1 MVNATMLWPLVAA
14 VVFFRIMVSTLF
26 LLGAVQ
32 GAFLALA
39 LLMSK
44 AGSRR
49 ANIYLGCLTAVF
61 TITLFDYY
69 LDAEGVTDNAPWIT
83 ALLWPKEFLYGPLV
97 YFYTR
102 ELTRPA
108 VFPIS
113 GTQLLHFLPAVVH
126 LLLSWSLLS
135 LDPDLQVAILGGRE
149 DLSGGLWLWS
159 LALGDVEVALSV
171 LHVGVYLCLCL
182 GVLRAHRRL
191 IRDNF
196 SSTEHINLNWLARLI
211 LGLLLVY
218 LIWVADEAISG
229 GVATSEFISIALGL
243 SMVSL
248 IYTMGFLGLRQPSI
262 FSRPLK
268 EYVQTVQTN
277 EIAGVGTAHETSEL
291 SDVGEVIERDKYQN
305 SALDQSGST
314 ALWQVLEN
322 LMIRDKLY
330 LDPQLSLPQLAD
342 KLGVSVNY
350 VSQAINQNR
359 MNFFEY
365 TNRYRVEEVKRL
377 MDCDGESS
385 LLDLGFQAGFNS
397 KSAFYN
403 AFRKYAEQS
412 PGQYRAGLKT
422 R

>member
-1 MVNATMLWPLVAA
+1 
-14 VVFFRIMVSTLF
+14 VF
-26 LLGAVQ
+26 A
-32 GAFLALA
+32 
-39 LLMSK
+39 
-44 AGSRR
+44 
-49 ANIYLGCLTAVF
+49 
-61 TITLFDYY
+61 ITLFDYY
-69 LDAEGVTDNAPWIT
+69 LDAEGITDNAPWIT

-113 GTQLLHFLPAVVH
+113 GTQMLHFLPAVVH

-135 LDPDLQVAILGGRE
+135 LDPGLQVAILEGRE
-149 DLSGGLWLWS
+149 DLAGGLWLWS
-159 LALGDVEVALSV
+159 LALGDVEVVLSV
-171 LHVGVYLCLCL
+171 LHVGLYLYLCL

-191 IRDNF
+191 IHDNF

-268 EYVQTVQTN
+268 EYVQAEQADELTGP
-277 EIAGVGTAHETSEL
+277 EASEVA
-291 SDVGEVIERDKYQN
+291 DVDDVIERDKYQN

-314 ALWQVLEN
+314 ALWQVLED
-322 LMIRDKLY
+322 LMARDKLY

-365 TNRYRVEEVKRL
+365 TNRYRVEEAKRL
-377 MDCDGESS
+377 MDRDVESS
-385 LLDLGFQAGFNS
+385 LLDVGFQAGFNS

-412 PGQYRAGLKT
+412 PGQYRTALKT

>member
-1 MVNATMLWPLVAA
+1 MVNATMLLPLVAA

-49 ANIYLGCLTAVF
+49 ANIYLGSLTAVF
-61 TITLFDYY
+61 AITLFDYY
-69 LDAEGVTDNAPWIT
+69 LDAEGITDNAPWIT

-113 GTQLLHFLPAVVH
+113 GTQMLHFLPAVVH

-135 LDPDLQVAILGGRE
+135 LDPGLQVAILEGRE
-149 DLSGGLWLWS
+149 DLAGGLWLWS
-159 LALGDVEVALSV
+159 LALGDVEVTLSV
-171 LHVGVYLCLCL
+171 LHVGLYLYLCL

-191 IRDNF
+191 IHDNF

-268 EYVQTVQTN
+268 EYVQAEQAN
-277 EIAGVGTAHETSEL
+277 ELAAVSTGPEAREVA
-291 SDVGEVIERDKYQN
+291 DVDERDKYQN
-305 SALDQSGST
+305 SALDQSGSA
-314 ALWQVLEN
+314 ALWQVLED
-322 LMIRDKLY
+322 LMVRDKLY

-365 TNRYRVEEVKRL
+365 TNRYRVEEAKRL
-377 MDCDGESS
+377 MDRDVESS
-385 LLDLGFQAGFNS
+385 LLDVGFQAGFNS

-412 PGQYRAGLKT
+412 PGQYRIALKT